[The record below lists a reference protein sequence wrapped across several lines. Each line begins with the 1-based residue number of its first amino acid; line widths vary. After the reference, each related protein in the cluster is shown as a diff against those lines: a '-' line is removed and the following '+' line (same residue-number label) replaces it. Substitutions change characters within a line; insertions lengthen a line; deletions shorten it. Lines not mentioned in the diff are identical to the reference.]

1 MADEVPRAV
10 HSAPKPCA
18 RSSASTEHAPATVGA
33 NSTSAD
39 VEAIDDGPAV
49 RGPEAARTNL
59 VSMESSQ
66 AASSSSDRHE
76 IHPTRGAASVS
87 RQAECFSVAE
97 LKERALHMFVAA
109 IGDAPRPSRWRVV
122 MCAVTAQL
130 LINVTAAI
138 EQLMGTPR
146 KPGSHRAEM
155 VRCCGELDKEEARG
169 WLVAD
174 CVGRPLLHRNDDRSQ
189 NDARDVG
196 KRVLERAGRAK
207 ADIAAAKETGRDAV
221 RAATTPPKIRASS
234 SWSQTRRA
242 RASRPPLTLA
252 PRQSTSTFPT
262 PQPGG
267 SGRTTS
273 GVGDR
278 CRRQRQQRQQQRPG
292 RRWQLRRSKV
302 QRRT

>member
-1 MADEVPRAV
+1 METCSKIGRFGCSKRACLAARGLPALRRWLARQTRNRCPPAGGDCCSSMADEVPRAV

-109 IGDAPRPSRWRVV
+109 I
-122 MCAVTAQL
+122 
-130 LINVTAAI
+130 
-138 EQLMGTPR
+138 
-146 KPGSHRAEM
+146 
-155 VRCCGELDKEEARG
+155 
-169 WLVAD
+169 
-174 CVGRPLLHRNDDRSQ
+174 
-189 NDARDVG
+189 
-196 KRVLERAGRAK
+196 
-207 ADIAAAKETGRDAV
+207 
-221 RAATTPPKIRASS
+221 
-234 SWSQTRRA
+234 
-242 RASRPPLTLA
+242 
-252 PRQSTSTFPT
+252 
-262 PQPGG
+262 
-267 SGRTTS
+267 
-273 GVGDR
+273 
-278 CRRQRQQRQQQRPG
+278 
-292 RRWQLRRSKV
+292 
-302 QRRT
+302 